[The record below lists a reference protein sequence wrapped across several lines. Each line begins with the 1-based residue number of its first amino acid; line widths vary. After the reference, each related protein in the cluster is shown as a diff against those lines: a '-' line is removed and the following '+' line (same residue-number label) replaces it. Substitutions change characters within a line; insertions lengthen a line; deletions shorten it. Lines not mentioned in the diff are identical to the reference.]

1 MPKSNRARQQR
12 ARERIAQIR
21 AEEARRKRRR
31 LWLACSGAA
40 AVVIALVVG
49 ITLALSGGG
58 ATATSSL
65 HLASLSSLGALKP
78 APAAGP
84 SGPEQV
90 PVPSAA
96 ALASTATAAVTGQP
110 MDGISC
116 QSSEQTLFHIHAH
129 LTVFVNGSARQIP
142 AAIGIPGAVAQ
153 STPAGS
159 FVEEGTCF
167 YWLHTHAADG
177 IIHIE
182 SPVHRSYTLGNFFDE
197 WGQPLSTS
205 RVGPA
210 SGHVVAIYNGQV
222 FKGSPRDVPLTAHA
236 QIQLEVGTPLVAPE
250 KITFP
255 AGLLPLTC
263 YLMGWPA
270 PRRAVLTCPMRSVPK
285 WNTLAASTAS
295 APASTAGAKCAS
307 APAPPLAMTGTVTT
321 ARTAWISSRSKPMV
335 VPSASIE
342 FSRISPAPSPV
353 PRRAQSTASI
363 PVPTRPP
370 CVVTSKPLGRPV
382 GPPRVDGQHHAL

>member
-1 MPKSNRARQQR
+1 VSKSNRERQQR
-12 ARERIAQIR
+12 AREKIARIR

-31 LWLACSGAA
+31 LWLACAGA
-40 AVVIALVVG
+40 AVVVIAAVVG
-49 ITLALSGGG
+49 ITLAVGGGG
-58 ATATSSL
+58 AKTTSAPPL
-65 HLASLSSLGALKP
+65 HLASLSTLGTLKAAP
-78 APAAGP
+78 APGP

-96 ALASTATAAVTGQP
+96 ALASTATAVTGQP

-222 FKGSPRDVPLTAHA
+222 FTGSPRDVPLTAHA

-255 AGLLPLTC
+255 AGLLPLT
-263 YLMGWPA
+263 
-270 PRRAVLTCPMRSVPK
+270 
-285 WNTLAASTAS
+285 
-295 APASTAGAKCAS
+295 
-307 APAPPLAMTGTVTT
+307 
-321 ARTAWISSRSKPMV
+321 
-335 VPSASIE
+335 
-342 FSRISPAPSPV
+342 
-353 PRRAQSTASI
+353 
-363 PVPTRPP
+363 
-370 CVVTSKPLGRPV
+370 
-382 GPPRVDGQHHAL
+382 

>member
-1 MPKSNRARQQR
+1 M
-12 ARERIAQIR
+12 
-21 AEEARRKRRR
+21 
-31 LWLACSGAA
+31 
-40 AVVIALVVG
+40 
-49 ITLALSGGG
+49 
-58 ATATSSL
+58 
-65 HLASLSSLGALKP
+65 
-78 APAAGP
+78 
-84 SGPEQV
+84 

-96 ALASTATAAVTGQP
+96 ALASTATAVTGQP

-263 YLMGWPA
+263 YLRDGR
-270 PRRAVLTCPMRSVPK
+270 RRAGRS
-285 WNTLAASTAS
+285 
-295 APASTAGAKCAS
+295 
-307 APAPPLAMTGTVTT
+307 
-321 ARTAWISSRSKPMV
+321 
-335 VPSASIE
+335 
-342 FSRISPAPSPV
+342 
-353 PRRAQSTASI
+353 
-363 PVPTRPP
+363 
-370 CVVTSKPLGRPV
+370 
-382 GPPRVDGQHHAL
+382 